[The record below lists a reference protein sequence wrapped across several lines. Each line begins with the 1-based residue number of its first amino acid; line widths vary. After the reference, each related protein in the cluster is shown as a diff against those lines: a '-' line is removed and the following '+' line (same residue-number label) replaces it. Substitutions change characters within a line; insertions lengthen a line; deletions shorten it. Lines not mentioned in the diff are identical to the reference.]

1 MKALLAFSAL
11 IVLAACAQVT
21 ATRGATFV
29 DPAWQGTR
37 LNSIVVDTRSGTLG
51 ERQAIETSAVA
62 TLQRTGASA
71 IPGMNVVPPT
81 RDTGETARRRKIMN
95 TGAQAV
101 LEIEPREHQIVE
113 SYMPGT
119 QYRDMRRH
127 HRYGFDRDA
136 YWDDPFYYD
145 PPLVL
150 QEPEIRFEAT
160 LYSLPHYDK
169 IWTADITTRGPT
181 GMSYDEVAANFG
193 RELVERLAKDGLVAA
208 PR

>member
-1 MKALLAFSAL
+1 MKPMLTLAALLM
-11 IVLAACAQVT
+11 LAACGQVT
-21 ATRGATFV
+21 ATRGASFT
-29 DPAWQGTR
+29 DPAYSGTVF
-37 LNSIVVDTRSGTLG
+37 NSIVVDTRSGNLA
-51 ERQAIETSAVA
+51 ERQMIEASAVD

-95 TGAQAV
+95 TGAQGV
-101 LEIEPREHQIVE
+101 LEILPRERQIVQ

-119 QYRDMRRH
+119 QYRDFRRH
-127 HRYGFDRDA
+127 RDSWNRDA

-150 QEPEIRFEAT
+150 EEPEVRYEAT
-160 LYSLPHYDK
+160 LYALPHYDK
-169 IWTADITTRGPT
+169 VWTADITTRGPT
-181 GMSYDEVAANFG
+181 GMSFDEVGANFG
-193 RELVERLAKDGLVAA
+193 RELIERLAKDGLVNP